1 MVEPRRPAI
10 EEHVPLATRLTL
22 GTGGN
27 ARYFVEVGSRVE
39 LKDALSWA
47 RGRGLPT
54 LILGGGSN
62 LVCADSGFD
71 GLVIHMGL
79 VGIDIEL
86 QSDGSVH
93 VRAGAGETWDD
104 FVQRCCNEGLCGIEC
119 LSGIPGQVGATP
131 IQNVGAYGQE
141 VKNTISKVVCLDRQ
155 TLRECAFDNLDC
167 GFAYRTSRFKETD
180 ADRYVICEVEFRLRR
195 GLPLDLGYQDLRERA
210 GSRSPT
216 VAQVRQA
223 VLSARREKSML
234 LDQDDENGRSCG
246 SFFLNPMISERDFA
260 QLCQRLQVET
270 PGIEIPRYPQSD
282 GSVKLPAAWLIE
294 RAGFRK
300 GHRAGHVGLSTK
312 HALCIVAH
320 DGATSREIREFAR
333 LVKTTVLQRLGVE
346 LHPEPRFV
354 GFAPP

>member
-1 MVEPRRPAI
+1 MAM
-10 EEHVPLATRLTL
+10 RLTL

-27 ARYFVEVGSRVE
+27 ARYFVEVGSRAE

-47 RGRGLPT
+47 RTGGLPT

-62 LVCADSGFD
+62 VVCADSGFD

-79 VGIDIEL
+79 LGIDIGV
-86 QSDGSVH
+86 QSDAVH
-93 VRAGAGETWDD
+93 VKAGAGETWDD
-104 FVQRCCNEGLCGIEC
+104 FVQRCCNEGLSGIEC

-141 VKNTISKVVCLDRQ
+141 VKSTISRVVCLDRQ
-155 TLRECAFDNLDC
+155 TLRVCVFDNVDC
-167 GFAYRTSRFKETD
+167 GFAYRTSRFKEAD

-195 GLPLDLGYQDLRERA
+195 GPPLDLGYQDLRERV
-210 GSRSPT
+210 GSSSPT
-216 VAQVRQA
+216 VDQVRQA
-223 VLSARREKSML
+223 VLSARREKSMV
-234 LDQDDENGRSCG
+234 LDREDENGRSCG
-246 SFFLNPMISERDFA
+246 SFFLNPMISESDFD
-260 QLCQRLQVET
+260 QLRQRLETDT

-294 RAGFRK
+294 QAGLRK

-320 DGATSREIREFAR
+320 EGATSSEIREFAR
-333 LVKTTVLQRLGVE
+333 FVKTTVFQRLGVE